1 MKERWI
7 MRKPNDITVKQA
19 IEKLLKHYRLQGKFD
34 ETGIVSLWPE
44 IMGTAVANRTKQ
56 VYVHQKK
63 LFVRIESSVV
73 KNELLMVK
81 SAIVAKLNERIGSQV
96 ITDIV
101 FL

>member
-1 MKERWI
+1 
-7 MRKPNDITVKQA
+7 MRKPNDITLKQA
-19 IEKLLKHYRLQGKFD
+19 IDKLLNHYKLRGKFD
-34 ETGIVSLWPE
+34 ETGIIAMWPD
-44 IMGTAVANRTKQ
+44 IMGSAVANRTKQ
-56 VYVHQKK
+56 IYIHQKK

-81 SAIVAKLNERIGSQV
+81 SAILDKLNEKAGSQV

>member
-1 MKERWI
+1 
-7 MRKPNDITVKQA
+7 MRKPNDITLKQA
-19 IEKLLKHYRLQGKFD
+19 IDKLLNHYKLRGKFD
-34 ETGIVSLWPE
+34 ETGIVAMWPE

-56 VYVHQKK
+56 IYIHQKK

-73 KNELLMVK
+73 KNELLIVK
-81 SAIVAKLNERIGSQV
+81 SAIIDKLNEKSGSKV

>member
-1 MKERWI
+1 
-7 MRKPNDITVKQA
+7 MRKPNDITLKQA
-19 IEKLLKHYRLQGKFD
+19 IDKLLNHYKLRGKFD
-34 ETGIVSLWPE
+34 ETGILAMWPE

-56 VYVHQKK
+56 IYIHQKK

-73 KNELLMVK
+73 KNELLIVK
-81 SAIVAKLNERIGSQV
+81 SAIVDKLNEKSGSQV

>member
-1 MKERWI
+1 
-7 MRKPNDITVKQA
+7 MRKPNDITLKQA
-19 IEKLLKHYRLQGKFD
+19 IEKLLNHYKLRGKFD
-34 ETGIVSLWPE
+34 ETGIVAMWPE

-56 VYVHQKK
+56 IYVHQRK

-81 SAIVAKLNERIGSQV
+81 SAIVDKLNEKTGSQV